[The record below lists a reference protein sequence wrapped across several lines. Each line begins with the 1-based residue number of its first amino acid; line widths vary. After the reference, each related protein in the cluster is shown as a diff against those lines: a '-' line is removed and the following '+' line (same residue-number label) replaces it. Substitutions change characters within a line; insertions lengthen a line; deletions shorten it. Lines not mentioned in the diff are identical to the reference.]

1 MFGKL
6 PSSYRNHGNYDAT
19 VSKSQNRQMQ
29 LIRRFCIELHEDIW
43 HNQQLNV
50 EIILIFGFCDKLVVQ
65 GSKRDLII
73 ALLEVYIAKK
83 SFFLNKK
90 MQNSCISS
98 VEIILK
104 YFQVID
110 LIASIL

>member
-29 LIRRFCIELHEDIW
+29 LIGRFSIAEHEVIW

-50 EIILIFGFCDKLVVQ
+50 EIMLIFGFCDKLVVQ
-65 GSKRDLII
+65 GPKADQII
-73 ALLEVYIAKK
+73 ALLEVYKGK
-83 SFFLNKK
+83 NSLFLKNKTCK
-90 MQNSCISS
+90 TH
-98 VEIILK
+98 V
-104 YFQVID
+104 
-110 LIASIL
+110 

>member
-29 LIRRFCIELHEDIW
+29 HIRRFSIAEHEVIW

-50 EIILIFGFCDKLVVQ
+50 EIMLIFCFCDKLVVQ
-65 GSKRDLII
+65 GPKGDLII
-73 ALLEVYIAKK
+73 ALLEVYIGKKKFFKIKHAKLMYK
-83 SFFLNKK
+83 RCRN
-90 MQNSCISS
+90 NIRICISH
-98 VEIILK
+98 
-104 YFQVID
+104 
-110 LIASIL
+110 

>member
-6 PSSYRNHGNYDAT
+6 QSSYRNHGNYDAT

-29 LIRRFCIELHEDIW
+29 LIRRFCIVEHEDIW

-50 EIILIFGFCDKLVVQ
+50 EIILIFGFCDKLVMQ
-65 GSKRDLII
+65 GPKRDLII
-73 ALLEVYIAKK
+73 ALLEVYIGEK

-90 MQNSCISS
+90 NAKLMY
-98 VEIILK
+98 K
-104 YFQVID
+104 
-110 LIASIL
+110 

>member
-29 LIRRFCIELHEDIW
+29 LIRRFSIAEHEVIW

-50 EIILIFGFCDKLVVQ
+50 EILLIFCFWDKLVVQ
-65 GSKRDLII
+65 GPKGDLIK
-73 ALLEVYIAKK
+73 ALLEVYIRKK
-83 SFFLNKK
+83 VFF
-90 MQNSCISS
+90 
-98 VEIILK
+98 
-104 YFQVID
+104 
-110 LIASIL
+110 

>member
-29 LIRRFCIELHEDIW
+29 LIRRFCIAEHKDIW
-43 HNQQLNV
+43 HNRQSNA

-65 GSKRDLII
+65 GLKRDLII
-73 ALLEVYIAKK
+73 ALLEVYIGKK
-83 SFFLNKK
+83 VFF
-90 MQNSCISS
+90 
-98 VEIILK
+98 
-104 YFQVID
+104 
-110 LIASIL
+110 

>member
-29 LIRRFCIELHEDIW
+29 LKRRFSIAENEVIW

-50 EIILIFGFCDKLVVQ
+50 KIMLIFCFCYKLVAQ
-65 GSKRDLII
+65 GPKGNLII
-73 ALLEVYIAKK
+73 ALLEVYIGKK
-83 SFFLNKK
+83 AFFLK
-90 MQNSCISS
+90 
-98 VEIILK
+98 
-104 YFQVID
+104 
-110 LIASIL
+110 

>member
-29 LIRRFCIELHEDIW
+29 LIRRFSIAEHEVIW

-50 EIILIFGFCDKLVVQ
+50 EIMLYFCFCDELVVQ
-65 GSKRDLII
+65 GPKGDLII
-73 ALLEVYIAKK
+73 ALLEVFIGKK
-83 SFFLNKK
+83 NLFLK
-90 MQNSCISS
+90 
-98 VEIILK
+98 
-104 YFQVID
+104 
-110 LIASIL
+110 

>member
-29 LIRRFCIELHEDIW
+29 LIRRSIAEHEVIW

-50 EIILIFGFCDKLVVQ
+50 KMMLIFCFCDKLVVQ
-65 GSKRDLII
+65 GPKGNLII
-73 ALLEVYIAKK
+73 ALLEVYIGKK
-83 SFFLNKK
+83 ALFLK
-90 MQNSCISS
+90 
-98 VEIILK
+98 
-104 YFQVID
+104 
-110 LIASIL
+110 